1 MKVDY
6 ALTYSD
12 DGISQEHKFTITS
25 DGGSLDIVLG
35 VKDKATALDS
45 SWVSNAKT
53 MEEYVGMS
61 FADFAGG
68 MMDTGNTSSGADSD
82 VAF

>member
-1 MKVDY
+1 M
-6 ALTYSD
+6 LLHIL

-68 MMDTGNTSSGADSD
+68 MMGTGNTSSGADSD